1 MTTSVYVA
9 VPEGVAWAAE
19 VNTVERK
26 VGGEVRAVWT
36 DTVRAGEN
44 RYFSAHDGASIVV
57 AENQAGAVSDGH
69 VGLVSVFAFG
79 LRQLVGLVGSDER
92 GTVIGRAD
100 YAENGRSYLVR
111 YRAGDGRLTEGWW
124 NEPALAAVGTAG
136 APDLGS
142 GPAEPEAP
150 ERARGDEPGGTAG
163 DEKPNTASEAPALQ
177 A

>member
-1 MTTSVYVA
+1 VTTTVYVA
-9 VPEGVAWAAE
+9 VPEGVAWTAE

-111 YRAGDGRLTEGWW
+111 YRAGDGRMTEAWW

-136 APDLGS
+136 APDLGLAPAEPAAPELAADDKPS
-142 GPAEPEAP
+142 GPADD
-150 ERARGDEPGGTAG
+150 ERPD
-163 DEKPNTASEAPALQ
+163 TASAAPALQ
-177 A
+177 D